1 MECGSNPY
9 FFFFFFFGGGRVL
22 PYMGYMV
29 CNAVKG
35 MVFSSGTLLW
45 DKVYKSGS

>member
-9 FFFFFFFGGGRVL
+9 IFFFFWGGVL